1 MLLKRLGLE
10 VRRIREPPPAPA
22 IPDGDLYRPHF
33 SPWLG
38 RGDFRR
44 YYEVAAPMTL
54 LSAEAI
60 YVLYTLLRQAAHV
73 DGDVWECGVYK
84 GGTAAMLA
92 TILADCAPA
101 KRLFLFDTF
110 AGMPDTDTGR
120 DWHKKGDFADTSLD
134 AVTNYVGHPE
144 LCVVRRGLIPETFVG
159 LEPARIAFAHIDV
172 DVYKSVRD
180 CLQFIWPRLS
190 VGGFVVL
197 DDYGV
202 ATCPGARAAADE
214 FFSNERCV
222 PLCLVTGQAVVF
234 KGVA

>member
-10 VRRIREPPPAPA
+10 VRRVREPAPAPA

-38 RGDFRR
+38 RADFRR
-44 YYEVAAPMTL
+44 YYDVAAPRTL
-54 LSAEAI
+54 VPAESI
-60 YVLYTLLRQAAHV
+60 YVLYTLLRQAIHV

-92 TILADCAPA
+92 TILADYAPA

-110 AGMPDTDTGR
+110 EGMPETDIER
-120 DWHKKGDFADTSLD
+120 DWHKSGDFADTSLE
-134 AVTNYVGHPE
+134 AVTSYVGHQE
-144 LCVVRRGLIPETFVG
+144 MCVVRKGLIPATLVG
-159 LEPARIAFAHIDV
+159 LEAARIAFAHIDV
-172 DVYKSVRD
+172 DIYKSVLD

-190 VGGFVVL
+190 LGGFVVL

-214 FFSNERCV
+214 FFLKERCV
-222 PLCLVTGQAVVF
+222 PLCLATGQALVF